1 MLPLKFTYPFRYIP
15 NPLVLD
21 AARALIADID
31 SDPELSRIFAEGK
44 MLGVMVCASPDGSL
58 ITLRAFSGLAGG
70 HSIIPGFVPPIFDT
84 LTIPELWECDSNN
97 KASSDARPARVF
109 GEDKYGKGGRPLGV
123 SGVSPVEKGPRVAQ
137 IAGANAR
144 SAQSAALQE
153 KLFRSYTVYN
163 ARGGMSDV
171 KKIFE
176 ERGLV
181 PPGGT
186 GECAGPKLLQE
197 AYKQGLKPLAM
208 GEFWYGASPKSGEV
222 REHGRFYPSCTGKC
236 GPLLSWMMQGL
247 DVEDNPLQRKPDA
260 ESIRIIYEDEAIL
273 VANKPSGMLCAPGLT
288 GTESLQEILEKD
300 HGKLFS
306 CHRLDMDTSGVIVYA
321 KSVEFQADIQQQFE
335 RREVVKT
342 YVAHLVAG
350 SRPWRGKRK
359 GTIAL
364 PLSPDWDDRPRQMVD
379 REHGKPAITDFEI
392 LDIFPDGEMDVRFT
406 PKTGRTHQIRV
417 HCASPMGLG
426 RPIKGDALYGA
437 ADGGRLE
444 LYAESLGFRHPVSG
458 KTETFTI
465 YKENEL

>member
-1 MLPLKFTYPFRYIP
+1 MLPLKFTYPFRYTP
-15 NPLVLD
+15 HPLVLD
-21 AARALIADID
+21 AARQLIAEID
-31 SDPELSRIFAEGK
+31 SDPELSKIFSEGK
-44 MLGVMVCASPDGSL
+44 MLGVLVCSSPDGTL
-58 ITLRAFSGLAGG
+58 QALRAFSGLVGG
-70 HSIIPGFVPPIFDT
+70 RSTIPGFVPPVFDT
-84 LTIPELWECDSNN
+84 LSVKQLWQSN
-97 KASSDARPARVF
+97 AADA
-109 GEDKYGKGGRPLGV
+109 
-123 SGVSPVEKGPRVAQ
+123 
-137 IAGANAR
+137 
-144 SAQSAALQE
+144 SAALQD
-153 KLFRSYTVYN
+153 KLFKSYRVQN
-163 ARGGMSDV
+163 AKGEMSDV

-197 AYKQGLKPLAM
+197 AYKRGLKPLAM

-247 DVEDNPLQRKPDA
+247 DVEENPLQRKPDT
-260 ESIRIIYEDEAIL
+260 ESIRIIYEDDAIL
-273 VANKPSGMLCAPGLT
+273 VVNKPSGMLCAPGLT
-288 GTESLQEILEKD
+288 GTESLQEILEKE

-306 CHRLDMDTSGVIVYA
+306 CHRLDMDTSGIIVYA
-321 KSVEFQADIQQQFE
+321 KTVEYQADIQQQFE

-342 YVAHLVAG
+342 YLAHLVAG

-364 PLSPDWDDRPRQMVD
+364 PLSPDWYDRPRQMVD
-379 REHGKPAITDFEI
+379 REHGKAAITEFEI

-406 PKTGRTHQIRV
+406 PRTGRTHQIRV
-417 HCASPMGLG
+417 HCASPLGLG

-444 LYAESLGFRHPVSG
+444 LYAESLSFRHPVTG
-458 KTETFTI
+458 ETETFRV
-465 YKENEL
+465 

>member
-1 MLPLKFTYPFRYIP
+1 MLPLKFTYPFRYVP
-15 NPLVLD
+15 HPLVLE
-21 AARALIADID
+21 AARQLIAEID
-31 SDPELSRIFAEGK
+31 SDPELSGIFAEGK
-44 MLGVMVCASPDGSL
+44 MLGVLVCSAPDGAL
-58 ITLRAFSGLAGG
+58 VTLRAFSGLAAGRS
-70 HSIIPGFVPPIFDT
+70 HVPGFVSPIFDT
-84 LTIPELWECDSNN
+84 LSVKQLWLSN
-97 KASSDARPARVF
+97 AADA
-109 GEDKYGKGGRPLGV
+109 
-123 SGVSPVEKGPRVAQ
+123 
-137 IAGANAR
+137 
-144 SAQSAALQE
+144 SAALQD
-153 KLFRSYTVYN
+153 KLFKSYVVQN

-176 ERGLV
+176 QRGLV

-197 AYKQGLKPLAM
+197 AYRRGLKPLAM

-247 DVEDNPLQRKPDA
+247 DVEENPLQRKPDS
-260 ESIRIIYEDEAIL
+260 ESIRIIHEDDAIL
-273 VANKPSGMLCAPGLT
+273 VANKPSGMLCSPGLT

-321 KSVEFQADIQQQFE
+321 KTVEYQADIQQQFE

-342 YVAHLVAG
+342 YLAHLVAG
-350 SRPWRGKRK
+350 SRSWRGKRK

-364 PLSPDWDDRPRQMVD
+364 PLSPDWYDRPRQMVD
-379 REHGKPAITDFEI
+379 REHGKQAITEFEI

-406 PKTGRTHQIRV
+406 PRTGRTHQIRV
-417 HCASPMGLG
+417 HCASPLGLG

-444 LYAESLGFRHPVSG
+444 LYAESLSFRHPVTG
-458 KTETFTI
+458 ETETFR
-465 YKENEL
+465 L

>member
-1 MLPLKFTYPFRYIP
+1 MLPLKFTYPFRYTP
-15 NPLVLD
+15 HPLVLD
-21 AARALIADID
+21 AARQLIAEID
-31 SDPELSRIFAEGK
+31 SDPELSKIFSEGK
-44 MLGVMVCASPDGSL
+44 MLGVLVCSSPDGAL
-58 ITLRAFSGLAGG
+58 VTLRAFSGLAGG
-70 HSIIPGFVPPIFDT
+70 RSTIPGFVPPVFDT
-84 LTIPELWECDSNN
+84 LSVKQLWQSN
-97 KASSDARPARVF
+97 AADA
-109 GEDKYGKGGRPLGV
+109 
-123 SGVSPVEKGPRVAQ
+123 
-137 IAGANAR
+137 
-144 SAQSAALQE
+144 SAALQD
-153 KLFRSYTVYN
+153 KLFKSYRVQN
-163 ARGGMSDV
+163 AKGEMSDV

-186 GECAGPKLLQE
+186 GECAGPKLLNE

-247 DVEDNPLQRKPDA
+247 DVEENPLQRKPDA

-288 GTESLQEILEKD
+288 GAESLQEILEKE

-321 KSVEFQADIQQQFE
+321 KTVEYQADIQQQFE

-342 YVAHLVAG
+342 YLAHLVAG

-364 PLSPDWDDRPRQMVD
+364 PLSPDWYDRPRQMVD
-379 REHGKPAITDFEI
+379 REHGKPAITEFEI

-406 PKTGRTHQIRV
+406 PRTGRTHQIRV
-417 HCASPMGLG
+417 HCASPLGLG

-444 LYAESLGFRHPVSG
+444 LYAESLSFRHPVTGES
-458 KTETFTI
+458 ETFR
-465 YKENEL
+465 L

>member
-1 MLPLKFTYPFRYIP
+1 MLPLKFTYPFRYVP
-15 NPLVLD
+15 HPLVLE
-21 AARALIADID
+21 AARQLIAEID
-31 SDPELSRIFAEGK
+31 SDPELSGIFAEGK
-44 MLGVMVCASPDGSL
+44 MLGVLVCAAPDGSL
-58 ITLRAFSGLAGG
+58 VTLRAFSGLAGG
-70 HSIIPGFVPPIFDT
+70 CSTIPGFVPPIFDT
-84 LTIPELWECDSNN
+84 LTLPELWADGHLPPKPSRLR
-97 KASSDARPARVF
+97 STPPFTPFTVP
-109 GEDKYGKGGRPLGV
+109 PLMV
-123 SGVSPVEKGPRVAQ
+123 PRVAQ
-137 IAGANAR
+137 VSGANAR

-153 KLFRSYTVYN
+153 KLFKSYVVQN
-163 ARGGMSDV
+163 AKGERSDV

-186 GECAGPKLLQE
+186 GECAGPKLLNE
-197 AYKQGLKPLAM
+197 AFKQGLKPLAM
-208 GEFWYGASPKSGEV
+208 GEFWYGESPKSGEV

-247 DVEDNPLQRKPDA
+247 DVEENPLQRKPDT
-260 ESIRIIYEDEAIL
+260 ESIRIIYEDDAIL

-321 KSVEFQADIQQQFE
+321 KSVEYQADIQQQFE

-342 YVAHLVAG
+342 YLAHLVAG

-364 PLSPDWDDRPRQMVD
+364 PLSPDWYDRPRQMVD
-379 REHGKPAITDFEI
+379 REHGKPAITEFEI

-406 PKTGRTHQIRV
+406 PRTGRTHQIRV
-417 HCASPMGLG
+417 HCASPLGLG

-444 LYAESLGFRHPVSG
+444 LYAESLSFRHPVTG
-458 KTETFTI
+458 ETETF
-465 YKENEL
+465 KL

>member
-1 MLPLKFTYPFRYIP
+1 MLPLKFTYPFRYTP
-15 NPLVLD
+15 HPLVED
-21 AARALIADID
+21 AARRLIADIQA
-31 SDPELSRIFAEGK
+31 SPGLAAAFAEGK
-44 MLGVMVCASPDGSL
+44 MLGVMVCSGPDGSL
-58 ITLRAFSGLAGG
+58 QTLRAFSGLAAAR
-70 HSIIPGFVPPIFDT
+70 STIEGFVPPIFDT
-84 LTIPELWECDSNN
+84 LTMPELWECDSNN

-123 SGVSPVEKGPRVAQ
+123 SGVSPVEKGPRVARVF
-137 IAGANAR
+137 GANDR
-144 SAQSAALQE
+144 SAMSAALQD
-153 KLFRSYTVYN
+153 KLFHSYQVHN
-163 ARGGMSDV
+163 ARGEMSDV
-171 KKIFE
+171 KRIFE
-176 ERGLV
+176 QRGMV

-186 GECAGPKLLQE
+186 GECAGAKLLE
-197 AYKQGLKPLAM
+197 AAYRRGLKPLAM

-247 DVEDNPLQRKPDA
+247 QVEENPLQRKPDT

-288 GTESLQEILEKD
+288 GTESLQEFLEKD

-335 RREVVKT
+335 RREVRKT
-342 YVAHLVAG
+342 YLAHLVAG
-350 SRPWRGKRK
+350 SRPWRAKRK

-364 PLSPDWDDRPRQMVD
+364 PLAPDWDDRPRQKVD
-379 REHGKPAITDFEI
+379 RENGKPAITDFEI
-392 LDIFPDGEMDVRFT
+392 LDIFPDGEMDVRFS

-417 HCASPMGLG
+417 HCASPLGLG

-437 ADGGRLE
+437 PDGGRLE
-444 LYAESLGFRHPVSG
+444 LYAESLSFRHPVTG
-458 KTETFTI
+458 KTETFSI
-465 YKENEL
+465 

>member
-1 MLPLKFTYPFRYIP
+1 MLPLKFTYPFRYVP
-15 NPLVLD
+15 HPLVLD
-21 AARALIADID
+21 AARRLIADID
-31 SDPELSRIFAEGK
+31 SDPELSSIFSEGK
-44 MLGVMVCASPDGSL
+44 MLGVLVCSAPGGAL
-58 ITLRAFSGLAGG
+58 LTLRAFSGLAGG
-70 HSIIPGFVPPIFDT
+70 RSTIPGFVPPIFDT
-84 LTIPELWECDSNN
+84 LTIPELWISADGHSAPCGLSPFPYLSSP
-97 KASSDARPARVF
+97 KTRAGRASDDALLTA
-109 GEDKYGKGGRPLGV
+109 
-123 SGVSPVEKGPRVAQ
+123 
-137 IAGANAR
+137 AR
-144 SAQSAALQE
+144 SATLQDR
-153 KLFRSYTVYN
+153 LFRSYVVQN
-163 ARGGMSDV
+163 ARGEMSDV

-176 ERGLV
+176 ERGMV

-197 AYKQGLKPLAM
+197 AYRQGLKPLAM
-208 GEFWYGASPKSGEV
+208 GEFWYGESPKSGEV

-247 DVEDNPLQRKPDA
+247 EVEDNPLQRKPDS
-260 ESIRIIYEDEAIL
+260 ESIRIIYEDDAIL

-300 HGKLFS
+300 YGKLFS

-321 KSVEFQADIQQQFE
+321 KTVEYQADIQQQFE

-342 YVAHLVAG
+342 YLAHLVAG

-364 PLSPDWDDRPRQMVD
+364 PLSPDWYDRPRQMVD
-379 REHGKPAITDFEI
+379 RENGKPAITEFEI

-406 PKTGRTHQIRV
+406 PRTGRTHQIRV
-417 HCASPMGLG
+417 HCASPLGLG

-444 LYAESLGFRHPVSG
+444 LYAESLSFRHPVTG
-458 KTETFTI
+458 ETETFR
-465 YKENEL
+465 L

>member
-1 MLPLKFTYPFRYIP
+1 MLPLKFTYPFRYVP
-15 NPLVLD
+15 HPLVLD
-21 AARALIADID
+21 AARRLIADID
-31 SDPELSRIFAEGK
+31 SDPELSSIFSEGK
-44 MLGVMVCASPDGSL
+44 MLGVLVCSAPGGAL
-58 ITLRAFSGLAGG
+58 LTLRAFSGLAGG
-70 HSIIPGFVPPIFDT
+70 RSTIPGFVPPIFDT
-84 LTIPELWECDSNN
+84 LTIPELWAD
-97 KASSDARPARVF
+97 
-109 GEDKYGKGGRPLGV
+109 
-123 SGVSPVEKGPRVAQ
+123 
-137 IAGANAR
+137 GANAS
-144 SAQSAALQE
+144 SAQSVLLQDR
-153 KLFRSYTVYN
+153 LFRSYVVQN
-163 ARGGMSDV
+163 ARGEMSDV

-176 ERGLV
+176 ERGMV

-197 AYKQGLKPLAM
+197 AYRQGLKPLAM
-208 GEFWYGASPKSGEV
+208 GEFWYGESPKSGEV

-247 DVEDNPLQRKPDA
+247 EVEDNPLQRKPDS
-260 ESIRIIYEDEAIL
+260 ESIRIIYEDDAIL

-321 KSVEFQADIQQQFE
+321 KTVEYQADIQQQFE

-342 YVAHLVAG
+342 YLAHLVAG

-364 PLSPDWDDRPRQMVD
+364 PLSPDWYDRPRQMVD
-379 REHGKPAITDFEI
+379 RENGKPAITEFEI

-406 PKTGRTHQIRV
+406 PRTGRTHQIRV
-417 HCASPMGLG
+417 HCASPLGLG

-444 LYAESLGFRHPVSG
+444 LYAESLSFRHPVTG
-458 KTETFTI
+458 KTETFR
-465 YKENEL
+465 L

>member
-1 MLPLKFTYPFRYIP
+1 MLPLKFTYPFRYVP
-15 NPLVLD
+15 HPLVLD

-31 SDPELSRIFAEGK
+31 SNPELSRIFAEGK
-44 MLGVMVCASPDGSL
+44 MLGVLVCAAPDSSL
-58 ITLRAFSGLAGG
+58 HTLRAFSGLAGG

-84 LTIPELWECDSNN
+84 LTIPELWAD
-97 KASSDARPARVF
+97 
-109 GEDKYGKGGRPLGV
+109 GHLPLQPSRSRSTPPFTSFTV
-123 SGVSPVEKGPRVAQ
+123 PPLMLPRVAQ
-137 IAGANAR
+137 VAGANAR

-163 ARGGMSDV
+163 AKGGMSDV

-208 GEFWYGASPKSGEV
+208 GEFWFGASPKSGEV

-458 KTETFTI
+458 KTGTFTI

>member
-1 MLPLKFTYPFRYIP
+1 MLPLKFTYPFRYTP
-15 NPLVLD
+15 HPLVLD
-21 AARALIADID
+21 AARRLIAEID
-31 SDPELSRIFAEGK
+31 SDPELSGIFAEGK
-44 MLGVMVCASPDGSL
+44 MLGVLVCSTPDGAL
-58 ITLRAFSGLAGG
+58 VTLRAFSGLAGG
-70 HSIIPGFVPPIFDT
+70 RSHVPGFVPPVFDT
-84 LTIPELWECDSNN
+84 LTIPELWADSHSVPETVSLSLDPTVHSVHGSPSYG
-97 KASSDARPARVF
+97 AEGGTGF
-109 GEDKYGKGGRPLGV
+109 GGTMTAAK
-123 SGVSPVEKGPRVAQ
+123 
-137 IAGANAR
+137 
-144 SAQSAALQE
+144 SALLQDR
-153 KLFRSYTVYN
+153 LFRSYTLYN
-163 ARGGMSDV
+163 AKGQMSDV

-181 PPGGT
+181 PPGGA

-197 AYKQGLKPLAM
+197 AYRQGLKPLAM

-247 DVEDNPLQRKPDA
+247 DVEENPLRRKPDT
-260 ESIRIIYEDEAIL
+260 ESIRIIFEDDAIL

-288 GTESLQEILEKD
+288 GTESLQEILEKE

-321 KSVEFQADIQQQFE
+321 KTLEYQADIQQQFE

-342 YVAHLVAG
+342 YLAHLVAG

-364 PLSPDWDDRPRQMVD
+364 PLSPDWYDRPRQMVD
-379 REHGKPAITDFEI
+379 RANGKPAITEFEI

-406 PKTGRTHQIRV
+406 PRTGRTHQIRV
-417 HCASPMGLG
+417 HCASPLGLG

-437 ADGGRLE
+437 PDGGRLE
-444 LYAESLGFRHPVSG
+444 LYAESLSFRHPVTG
-458 KTETFTI
+458 ETETF
-465 YKENEL
+465 KL

>member
-1 MLPLKFTYPFRYIP
+1 MLPLKFTYPFRYVP
-15 NPLVLD
+15 HPLVLE
-21 AARALIADID
+21 AAQQLIADID
-31 SDPELSRIFAEGK
+31 ASPELKAAFAEGK
-44 MLGVMVCASPDGSL
+44 MLGVLVSSAPDGAL
-58 ITLRAFSGLAGG
+58 VTLRAFSGLAAGR
-70 HSIIPGFVPPIFDT
+70 STIPGFVPPIFDT
-84 LTIPELWECDSNN
+84 LTIPELWN
-97 KASSDARPARVF
+97 
-109 GEDKYGKGGRPLGV
+109 YT
-123 SGVSPVEKGPRVAQ
+123 
-137 IAGANAR
+137 GANAR
-144 SAQSAALQE
+144 SASERSSALQDR
-153 KLFRSYTVYN
+153 LFKSYIVQN
-163 ARGGMSDV
+163 AKGEMSDL
-171 KKIFE
+171 KQIFE
-176 ERGLV
+176 KRGLV

-197 AYKQGLKPLAM
+197 AYRQGLKPLAM

-247 DVEDNPLQRKPDA
+247 DVEENPLQRKPDA
-260 ESIRIIYEDEAIL
+260 DSIRIIYEDEAIL

-288 GTESLQEILEKD
+288 GTESLQEILEKE

-321 KSVEFQADIQQQFE
+321 RTVGYQADIQQQFE

-342 YVAHLVAG
+342 YLAHLVAG

-364 PLSPDWDDRPRQMVD
+364 PLSPDWCDRPRQMVD
-379 REHGKPAITDFEI
+379 REHGKPAITEFEI

-406 PKTGRTHQIRV
+406 PRTGRTHQIRV
-417 HCASPMGLG
+417 HCASPLGLG

-437 ADGGRLE
+437 ADGSRLE
-444 LYAESLGFRHPVSG
+444 LYAESLSFRHPVTG
-458 KTETFTI
+458 KAETFKL

>member
-1 MLPLKFTYPFRYIP
+1 MLPLKFTYPFRYVP
-15 NPLVLD
+15 HPLVLE
-21 AARALIADID
+21 AARQLIAEID
-31 SDPELSRIFAEGK
+31 SNPELSGIFAEGK
-44 MLGVMVCASPDGSL
+44 MLGVLVCSAPDGAL
-58 ITLRAFSGLAGG
+58 VTLRAFSGLAGG
-70 HSIIPGFVPPIFDT
+70 RSTIPGFVPPIFDT
-84 LTIPELWECDSNN
+84 LTIPELWISADGHSAPETC
-97 KASSDARPARVF
+97 ATLGTIR
-109 GEDKYGKGGRPLGV
+109 GGTVNEVNGGVERKRDGLGGTV
-123 SGVSPVEKGPRVAQ
+123 T
-137 IAGANAR
+137 
-144 SAQSAALQE
+144 SAQLQE
-153 KLFRSYTVYN
+153 KLFRSYVVQN

-176 ERGLV
+176 ERGMV

-197 AYKQGLKPLAM
+197 AYRRGLKPLAM

-247 DVEDNPLQRKPDA
+247 DVEENPLQRKPDS
-260 ESIRIIYEDEAIL
+260 ESIRIIHEDDAIL

-321 KSVEFQADIQQQFE
+321 KTVEYQADIQQQFE

-342 YVAHLVAG
+342 YLAHLVAG

-364 PLSPDWDDRPRQMVD
+364 PLSPDWYDRPRQMVD
-379 REHGKPAITDFEI
+379 REHGKPAITEFEI

-406 PKTGRTHQIRV
+406 PRTGRTHQIRV
-417 HCASPMGLG
+417 HCASPLGLG

-444 LYAESLGFRHPVSG
+444 LYAESLSFRHPVTG
-458 KTETFTI
+458 ETETFR
-465 YKENEL
+465 L

>member
-1 MLPLKFTYPFRYIP
+1 MLPLKFTYPFRYVP

-21 AARALIADID
+21 AAGALIADID
-31 SDPELSRIFAEGK
+31 ADPELSRIFAEGK
-44 MLGVMVCASPDGSL
+44 MLGVLVCAAPDESL
-58 ITLRAFSGLAGG
+58 ETLRAFSGLAGG
-70 HSIIPGFVPPIFDT
+70 RSIIPGFVPPIFDT
-84 LTIPELWECDSNN
+84 LTIPELWISADGHS
-97 KASSDARPARVF
+97 APTVT
-109 GEDKYGKGGRPLGV
+109 
-123 SGVSPVEKGPRVAQ
+123 
-137 IAGANAR
+137 
-144 SAQSAALQE
+144 SAQLQDR
-153 KLFRSYTVYN
+153 LFRSYIVNN
-163 ARGGMSDV
+163 AKGGMSDV

-306 CHRLDMDTSGVIVYA
+306 CHRLDMDTTGVIVYA